1 MIDSVYYLI
10 VGAAAKLRGDGEA
23 ADESALSPEMVAF
36 ADHLAEL
43 LAAEFAA
50 AMKEG
55 ADASS
60 DLRPVLERESEGA
73 EHRRSDPRVPRV
85 RGA

>member
-1 MIDSVYYLI
+1 MIDDVYCRI
-10 VGAAAKLRGDGEA
+10 VGAAAKLRGGPDEA
-23 ADESALSPEMVAF
+23 RESALSPEMVAF

-60 DLRPVLERESEGA
+60 DLRPVLERESEGT
-73 EHRRSDPRVPRV
+73 EHR
-85 RGA
+85 